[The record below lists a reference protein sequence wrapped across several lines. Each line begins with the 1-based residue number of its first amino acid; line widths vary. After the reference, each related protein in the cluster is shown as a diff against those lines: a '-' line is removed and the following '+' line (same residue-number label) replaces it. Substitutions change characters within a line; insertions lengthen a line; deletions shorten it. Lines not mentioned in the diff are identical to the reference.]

1 MSRIR
6 QPLYIL
12 LICACGIGQ
21 TAAAGQSPDRCIEPA
36 AVYHAVNADIL
47 RAILTVESRMNPN
60 TVTKN
65 SNGSI
70 DVGIAGINSI
80 HFKDLAK
87 VGVAPSDLL
96 DACVATYVAAWK
108 VSKKMARWGNNWFG
122 IAAYHSETP
131 YFNQRY
137 QVLLQNQLVRSG
149 VLAGS
154 IAPVP
159 PLRRPSS
166 PAAAAPNPAAASV
179 APASQSVGLTNQD
192 RGEPNGGP
200 VRVRITAPQS

>member
-1 MSRIR
+1 MSATLGSARLR
-6 QPLYIL
+6 LSIL
-12 LICACGIGQ
+12 LISVCGFAQ
-21 TAAAGQSPDRCIEPA
+21 TAAAGQPPDRCIEPA
-36 AVYHAVNADIL
+36 AIYHAVNADIL
-47 RAILTVESRMNPN
+47 RAILTVESQMNPN

-131 YFNQRY
+131 YFNERY
-137 QVLLQNQLVRSG
+137 QVLLRNQLIR
-149 VLAGS
+149 AGALQGS
-154 IAPVP
+154 VAPVP
-159 PLRRPSS
+159 PLKRASS
-166 PAAAAPNPAAASV
+166 AKPASAGMRSTAPAAHLA
-179 APASQSVGLTNQD
+179 T
-192 RGEPNGGP
+192 EPETGP
-200 VRVRITAPQS
+200 VRVRISPAG

>member
-1 MSRIR
+1 MSRFR
-6 QPLYIL
+6 QAVSIL
-12 LICACGIGQ
+12 LISAWGFAQ
-21 TAAAGQSPDRCIEPA
+21 PAAAGQSPDRCIEPA
-36 AVYHAVNADIL
+36 AVYHSVNADIL
-47 RAILTVESRMNPN
+47 RAILTVESRMKPN

-137 QVLLQNQLVRSG
+137 QVLLQNQLVRAG
-149 VLAGS
+149 VLTGS

-166 PAAAAPNPAAASV
+166 QAAAPTKPAASSV
-179 APASQSVGLTNQD
+179 APASQAVGLTNQG
-192 RGEPNGGP
+192 RGEASGDP
-200 VRVRITAPQS
+200 VRVRITAPRS